1 MRCWATNR
9 EVTRKSRGAEEE
21 LQTPAELL
29 FLTQLVQGLQVG
41 GGAPGGPPGGG
52 GAPVGGGAPGGAPC
66 LSLTQTGTIS

>member
-21 LQTPAELL
+21 PQTLAAPL
-29 FLTQLVQGLQVG
+29 FLTQLVQGFQVG
-41 GGAPGGPPGGG
+41 GGAPGGP
-52 GAPVGGGAPGGAPC
+52 PVGGGAPGGAPC